1 MESNLKAHWE
11 HIYRTRQASELS
23 WTQQV
28 PQVSLD
34 FIDSFGLNPD
44 ARILDV
50 GGGDSRLVDH
60 LLERGFRRITV
71 LDISEHS
78 LDRARRRL
86 GDRASEVEW
95 VVSDVLGYQPP
106 APLDLW
112 HDRAVFHFLSE
123 ASEIQDYVRLC
134 RRFASGFLVLG
145 TFSEH
150 GPGSCSG
157 LPVRAYS
164 RQQLT
169 DVFRKDFDKIRCIHV
184 DHETPFHSHQEFTF
198 CSFRH
203 RAA

>member
-1 MESNLKAHWE
+1 MERSKKDYWE
-11 HIYRTRQASELS
+11 HIYQTRQADEVS

-28 PQVSLD
+28 PQASLD

-44 ARILDV
+44 ARILDA

-60 LLERGFRRITV
+60 LLDRGFRHITV
-71 LDISEHS
+71 LDISEQS

-86 GDRASEVEW
+86 GDRAGEVEW
-95 VVSDVLGYQPP
+95 VVSDVLSYQPV
-106 APLDLW
+106 APFDLW
-112 HDRAVFHFLSE
+112 HDRAVFHFLTQKREVDSY
-123 ASEIQDYVRLC
+123 IHLC
-134 RRFASGFLVLG
+134 RRYAAGYLLLG

-150 GPGSCSG
+150 GPKMCSG
-157 LPVRAYS
+157 LPVRSYS
-164 RQQLT
+164 HEQLT
-169 DVFRKDFDKIRCIHV
+169 EVFRKDFDNIRCIHV